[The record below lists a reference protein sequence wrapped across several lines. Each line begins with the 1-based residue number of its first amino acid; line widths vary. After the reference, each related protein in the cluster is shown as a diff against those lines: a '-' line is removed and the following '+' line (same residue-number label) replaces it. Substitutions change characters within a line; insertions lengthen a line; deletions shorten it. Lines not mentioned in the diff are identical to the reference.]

1 MHPPWGFTIHLNDI
15 DLNPSNLANARHG
28 WKNLYH
34 TTVATSSSFAQFL
47 TFMKIYTSGYG
58 FFIIK
63 KLEQFQ
69 FWFHKKI
76 KIKMEPW
83 VWSGCGF
90 SSSEKLI

>member
-1 MHPPWGFTIHLNDI
+1 
-15 DLNPSNLANARHG
+15 
-28 WKNLYH
+28 
-34 TTVATSSSFAQFL
+34 
-47 TFMKIYTSGYG
+47 MKIYTPGYG